1 MSNVSLDSTLHHCAS
16 IVILDVALPARFRK
30 VMVLSEALL
39 SEVLDSIVI
48 SVSEEIVELL
58 RLSMVLQL
66 IHKARAVA
74 FHLLQSGDC

>member
-16 IVILDVALPARFRK
+16 IVILDVALPTRFGK
-30 VMVLSEALL
+30 VMVLREALL

-48 SVSEEIVELL
+48 SVSEEVVKLL

-66 IHKARAVA
+66 IHETRTVA
-74 FHLLQSGDC
+74 FHLLLSGDC